1 MSTDLIPLKNSLKN
15 LNDAET
21 LKQKV
26 VSKIQN
32 LPNYQS
38 LKNDVELILFACNI
52 LENAHKDA
60 KASKVNKSQLIVSI
74 FAELFNLDDQ
84 EKLTVSNT
92 VQFLFDHSKIK
103 QVKQVLVVG
112 NVVKNWFIKKFG

>member
-38 LKNDVELILFACNI
+38 LKNDVELILFACNV
-52 LENAHKDA
+52 LENAHKDL
-60 KASKVNKSQLIVSI
+60 KASKVNKRQLIVSI

-92 VQFLFDHSKIK
+92 VQFLFDHNKIK
-103 QVKQVLVVG
+103 QIKQVLVVG

>member
-38 LKNDVELILFACNI
+38 LKNDVELILFACNV

-60 KASKVNKSQLIVSI
+60 KASKVNKRQLIVSI
-74 FAELFNLDDQ
+74 FGELFNLDDQ

-92 VQFLFDHSKIK
+92 VQFLFDHNKIK

-112 NVVKNWFIKKFG
+112 NVLKNWFIKKFG